1 DFADSMLN
9 PRSELFDNARFTRSL
24 YTVGA
29 AYTLAG
35 VAFAKLDFSHR
46 RLGDSS
52 RFRPENTVRLATG
65 FSY

>member
-1 DFADSMLN
+1 VAEPIISL
-9 PRSELFDNARFTRSL
+9 SEITRL
-24 YTVGA
+24 YTVGT

-52 RFRPENTVRLATG
+52 RFRPENTVRLSTG